1 MSFIC
6 ECVMSHGGYRN
17 LRLKR
22 DNACAKYHGLH
33 EKLMDFFFL
42 SHLLGVVA
50 VFLLGLTFS

>member
-1 MSFIC
+1 
-6 ECVMSHGGYRN
+6 MSHGGYRN
-17 LRLKR
+17 LRLKT